1 MEYRYVGNTGIEA
14 SVIGLGSEH
23 LFDKPPAFMNEVIS
37 AAVDRGINIMDL
49 FMPGDSVRTNI
60 GHALRGRREKMSI
73 QGAIGSVDL
82 REQFDVSRD
91 LGECKRYFENLLRF
105 LQTDYIDFGMLFFMD
120 THEAIDAMIDNGIV
134 EYAQR
139 LKREGHVRAIGASTH
154 NPETARRLVE
164 EGLVEMLMFSINPA
178 FDMMPGNA
186 DIEAMLGDQFT
197 SNVTTID
204 PKRAE
209 LYRLCQSR
217 GVGITVMKSLGA
229 GKLLSPDHTPFAKP
243 LTVAQCIHYA
253 LTRPGVASAL
263 VGYGSVEEVE
273 AAVAYLEA
281 SDAERD
287 YTEAVS
293 SFREDG
299 RGGFKG
305 SCVYCNHCLPCPANI
320 DIAAV
325 NKYLDIAL
333 LNEQDEQKIP
343 PSVRQHYHSL
353 GAHAS
358 DCVSCGSCEQRC
370 PFSVSVMDRMKQAA
384 TLFGE

>member
-23 LFDKPPAFMNEVIS
+23 LFDKPRAFVEEVIS

-49 FMPGDSVRTNI
+49 FMPGESVRTNI

-82 REQFDVSRD
+82 REQFDISRD
-91 LGECKRYFENLLRF
+91 LEECKRYFEDLLRF

-139 LKREGHVRAIGASTH
+139 LKREGRVRAIGASTH

-186 DIEAMLGDQFT
+186 NIETMLGDRFT
-197 SNVTTID
+197 SNVTAID
-204 PKRAE
+204 PKRAD
-209 LYRLCQSR
+209 LYRLCQSK

-229 GKLLSPDHTPFAKP
+229 GKLLSADHTPFAKQ
-243 LTVAQCIHYA
+243 LTVVQCIHYA
-253 LTRPGVASAL
+253 LTRPAVASAL
-263 VGYGSVEEVE
+263 VGYDSVEEVE
-273 AAVAYLEA
+273 AAVAYLDA

-287 YTEAVS
+287 YTEAVA
-293 SFREDG
+293 SFQEDG
-299 RGGFKG
+299 RGGFEG

-333 LNEQDEQKIP
+333 LNEQNIP
-343 PSVRQHYHSL
+343 PSVRQHYRSL

-358 DCVSCGSCEQRC
+358 DCVACGNCEQRC
-370 PFSVSVMDRMKQAA
+370 PFSVNVMERMKQAA
-384 TLFGE
+384 ALFGE